1 MSPDPEPMASARVE
15 AYLDQLLVPLAR
27 NLSPFHRDDLRRE
40 LREHLWGRID
50 AYRGLGHAEDDSV
63 TKALQQ
69 FGGAE
74 DFFEQWRQEWR
85 KAARSTVRGEVK
97 QAMLAGLRL
106 SLPFLLLACA
116 PVILWV
122 SLSPIYGHPL
132 PRLTLWLGNHSAVI
146 GPPLAWLDFVVL
158 PALLG
163 IGVGRRTARRAGTGL
178 FAAMTVE
185 IVLGALLDGTG
196 LKLWPHHSAL
206 SDILGQAALLEFAW
220 LPIACLT
227 AAFTGWWT
235 QQRMKKR
242 QIA

>member
-1 MSPDPEPMASARVE
+1 MANDTASHRVE
-15 AYLDQLLVPLAR
+15 TYLDQVLAPLTR
-27 NLSPFHRDDLRRE
+27 QLSAFQQDELRRE
-40 LREHLWGRID
+40 LRAHLWERAD
-50 AYRGLGHAEDDSV
+50 AYQELDYSEEDAV
-63 TKALQQ
+63 TEALKQ

-74 DFFEQWRQEWR
+74 DFARQWRQEWR
-85 KAARSTVRGEVK
+85 KTAWSTARGEVWR
-97 QAMLAGLRL
+97 AMLAGLRL

-116 PVILWV
+116 PVVFWV
-122 SLSPIYGHPL
+122 SLAPIYGYPL

-163 IGVGRRTARRAGTGL
+163 IGVGCRTARRAGLGL

-185 IVLGALLDGTG
+185 IVLGALLGGGG

-206 SDILGQAALLEFAW
+206 SDILGQAALLEFSW
-220 LPIACLT
+220 LPIACLA